1 MSKFR
6 DVLILLN
13 IIAVVGIISFI
24 AYRIISLRRNPGE
37 KSPQNLERF
46 YDDDVL
52 EGPHLERVLGVALIA
67 LVISV
72 VAFIA
77 YFIWEPFRGADA
89 SEAFKDRAIERGAV
103 LFANNESPVY
113 DSTKSLLCANCH
125 GLDGGGG
132 TAQFVVK
139 SEDPRCDPKQTVD
152 ADLAATKPYCL
163 PQQVG
168 WAAPSLQLAGLRYS
182 RAQLTNI
189 ITYGRPGT
197 PMPAWGVA
205 SGKGVLNPQ
214 GIADLVAYVES
225 IVTTPAKA
233 QADAQK
239 QYDDLRTKLNKPET
253 QAAAAKWLAD
263 ATANRDAAVAAAAA
277 APTDENQQTVLYM
290 QGVLDV
296 AQSWYDTTQ
305 YATDGQVLFMSPDG
319 CARCHTRGWSY
330 FDPTAPE
337 ANPPMGIMGGGAY
350 GPNLTGG
357 DVDGQ
362 FPPPTGETDLF
373 GWIAVGVPANQQYGI
388 RGISSGRMPHFG
400 AVLTE
405 AQINLIMAYERSL

>member
-1 MSKFR
+1 MSQFR

-13 IIAVVGIISFI
+13 IVVVVGILAFV
-24 AYRIISLRRNPGE
+24 AYRFVSLRRNPE
-37 KSPQNLERF
+37 VKKPQNLERF

-67 LVISV
+67 LVIAV

-89 SEAFKDRAIERGAV
+89 SAGFKDRSIERGSI
-103 LFANNESPVY
+103 LFANKESPVY
-113 DSTKSLLCANCH
+113 DSTKSLLCADCH
-125 GLDGGGG
+125 GTDGGGG
-132 TAQFVVK
+132 AAKFVVK
-139 SEDPRCDPKQTVD
+139 SQDPRCDPQQVVND
-152 ADLAATKPYCL
+152 ELAATQPYCL
-163 PQQVG
+163 PQQVA

-197 PMPAWGVA
+197 PMPAWGIA
-205 SGKGVLNPQ
+205 SGKGVLNAQ
-214 GIADLVAYVES
+214 GVSDLVSYVES
-225 IVTTPAKA
+225 IVTTPTKA
-233 QADAQK
+233 QAGAQK
-239 QYDDLRTKLNKPET
+239 KYNDTRTQLNDPEV

-263 ATANRDAAVAAAAA
+263 ATAKRDAAVAAAKAVPNA
-277 APTDENQQTVLYM
+277 TNTETVAYL

-296 AQSWYDTTQ
+296 AQSWYDTTR
-305 YATDGQVLFMSPDG
+305 YSSAGQVLFMDN

-330 FDPTAPE
+330 FDPTAPQ
-337 ANPPMGIMGGGAY
+337 ANPPMGTMGGGAY
-350 GPNLTGG
+350 VPNLTGG

-362 FPPPTGETDLF
+362 FPPPTCETDLI
-373 GWIAVGVPANQQYGI
+373 GWIAVGAPANTQYGI

-400 AVLTE
+400 SVLTKD
-405 AQINLIMAYERSL
+405 QIDLIMAYERTL

>member
-1 MSKFR
+1 M
-6 DVLILLN
+6 
-13 IIAVVGIISFI
+13 
-24 AYRIISLRRNPGE
+24 
-37 KSPQNLERF
+37 
-46 YDDDVL
+46 
-52 EGPHLERVLGVALIA
+52 
-67 LVISV
+67 
-72 VAFIA
+72 
-77 YFIWEPFRGADA
+77 
-89 SEAFKDRAIERGAV
+89 
-103 LFANNESPVY
+103 
-113 DSTKSLLCANCH
+113 
-125 GLDGGGG
+125 
-132 TAQFVVK
+132 VK

-152 ADLAATKPYCL
+152 ADLAAKQPYCL
-163 PQQVG
+163 PKQVA
-168 WAAPSLQLAGLRYS
+168 WQAPSLQLAGLRYS

-214 GIADLVAYVES
+214 GVADLVAYVES
-225 IVTTPAKA
+225 IVTTPDKA
-233 QADAQK
+233 QAQAQK
-239 QYDDLRTKLNKPET
+239 DFEDRRTQLQTPEV

-263 ATANRDAAVAAAAA
+263 ATADRDAAAAVAAAD
-277 APTDENQQTVLYM
+277 PTNATNQETVVYM

-305 YATDGQVLFMSPDG
+305 YASDGQVLFMNN
-319 CARCHTRGWSY
+319 CAAVPYARAGRTSIR
-330 FDPTAPE
+330 PTPE
-337 ANPPMGIMGGGAY
+337 ANPPMGKMGGGAY

-400 AVLTE
+400 AVLTQD
-405 AQINLIMAYERSL
+405 QINLIMAYERSL